1 MKRCPLVS
9 TAHIARVVC
18 ILLLAASV
26 NAQNESWDS
35 PLCTE
40 SALSVP
46 RGSRAVMTCNISN
59 TFADVSIWLE
69 GQIIFN
75 EAPQGNSRLDD
86 WELQVQGGQARL
98 MINDTQDVHTG
109 LYLWQLHGHQRDYK
123 NFTLTVSDPVKHFQQ
138 RARPDTLVG
147 VVVAVILIL
156 GLTGIGALIC
166 HRHHRS

>member
-1 MKRCPLVS
+1 M
-9 TAHIARVVC
+9 
-18 ILLLAASV
+18 
-26 NAQNESWDS
+26 
-35 PLCTE
+35 
-40 SALSVP
+40 
-46 RGSRAVMTCNISN
+46 MTCNISN

-123 NFTLTVSDPVKHFQQ
+123 NFTLTVS
-138 RARPDTLVG
+138 G
-147 VVVAVILIL
+147 EEGAVE
-156 GLTGIGALIC
+156 
-166 HRHHRS
+166 